1 MDEQQQENRTK
12 AKPSKGKSRTLGQIA
27 MEVFSIVL
35 GVLLALGVSEWQEKR
50 NNIERAGVA
59 VANVRAELESNLKLL
74 EIIHPNNSLIVES
87 IMSGEEDS
95 QDENTFIPGVQIRS
109 SAWQTLGSTGLV
121 NFVDYETLI
130 ELSQLYSMIDV
141 YRTTSYGFIS
151 SNMNMA
157 ATATALDKAVDNKQF
172 SQNFYTYFQMMMQ
185 VEEVLIDAHK
195 NAISKID
202 ELYENKDNQN

>member
-1 MDEQQQENRTK
+1 MDEQQQEDKTK
-12 AKPSKGKSRTLGQIA
+12 ANPSQRKSRTLGQIA
-27 MEVFSIVL
+27 LEVFSIVL

-50 NNIERAGVA
+50 NNTERAGIA

-74 EIIHPNNSLIVES
+74 EIIHPNNALIVES

-95 QDENTFIPGVQIRS
+95 QDGNTFIPGVQIRS
-109 SAWQTLGSTGLV
+109 SAWQALGSTGLGH
-121 NFVDYETLI
+121 FVDYEILI

-157 ATATALDKAVDNKQF
+157 ATAAALDTAVDNKRF
-172 SQNFYTYFQMMMQ
+172 SQNFSTYFQMMMQ
-185 VEEVLIDAHK
+185 IEEILIDAHK

-202 ELYENKDNQN
+202 ES